1 MAAPTLIIAGNALPL
16 RARLQYQQTFE
27 LVDGGRTSRRLAS
40 GTMFTSERW
49 RKWQTT
55 ISAGGWIP
63 PALLGLPIGVPF
75 EVHAVAPVT
84 LRVGESLPAGW
95 SARTDWPEE
104 SVTDKAGVTLRL
116 VYPILS
122 MVTLD
127 GPRYTLGGSSPSW
140 ELVCEEA

>member
-1 MAAPTLIIAGNALPL
+1 MGAPTLIINGQVLPL

-27 LVDGGRTSRRLAS
+27 RVDGGRTSRRLA
-40 GTMFTSERW
+40 GGGMFTAERW

-75 EVHAVAPVT
+75 EVHAVAPLT

-95 SARTDWPEE
+95 IARTDLPEV

-122 MVTLD
+122 VITLD